1 MGKETQ
7 EVGASVYSHQLAEL
21 HNQQV
26 WNTLTALT
34 QTLQDVGVVETP
46 VGPQERDRETDVLIL
61 ML

>member
-1 MGKETQ
+1 M
-7 EVGASVYSHQLAEL
+7 SVYSHQLAEL
-21 HNQQV
+21 HNQQI

-46 VGPQERDRETDVLIL
+46 VGPQERETETELLIL